1 MSDGAIYIIT
11 KDERYLNLLEASAAS
26 LKRAMPDLPITVF
39 SQFPISSANFDKVI
53 RVNTEGDGFY
63 DKARLMLDSPY
74 DRTLFLDAD
83 IYVAEPVTELFALLD
98 RFDCAATHEEYL
110 NTDWFNDYPRP
121 DVPMSF
127 PEFNTGV
134 LAFKRSNTMRR
145 VLQEWSRLYNEFLK
159 KDPGLSINDQPFFR
173 VAAYHGDVRIATLG
187 REYNCKFR
195 GQGYLN
201 GPLKVLHGHVKFKMN
216 FRHIEKVLGIMN
228 SSMRPR
234 VYIAGTVYE
243 QHISG
248 RLWGHR
254 KARKLG
260 SFPEPQSIFGLRIQ
274 RLRQLIRE
282 RGVPQLLAKATCL
295 GVENCFALGRRVWPG
310 NRGGKSRRFPAAAD
324 EHTPL

>member
-11 KDERYLNLLEASAAS
+11 KDERYVNLLEGSAAS
-26 LKRAMPDLPITVF
+26 LKRVMPGLPITVF
-39 SQFPISSANFDKVI
+39 SQFPISSSNFDNVI
-53 RVNTEGDGFY
+53 PVNTEGDGFY

-83 IYVAEPVTELFALLD
+83 IYVAKPVTELFAVLD

-121 DVPMSF
+121 DVPISF

-134 LAFKRSNTMRR
+134 LAFKRSNNMQR

-159 KDPGLSINDQPFFR
+159 KQPGVSINDQPFFR
-173 VAAYHGDVRIATLG
+173 VAAYHGDARIATLG

-234 VYIAGTVYE
+234 VYIAGRVYE

-260 SFPEPQSIFGLRIQ
+260 SFPEPQSIFSLRIQ

-282 RGVPQLLAKATCL
+282 RGIPRLLTKATSLAVEKCL
-295 GVENCFALGRRVWPG
+295 ALGRGARRG
-310 NRGGKSRRFPAAAD
+310 NRSGKSRFPAVAD
-324 EHTPL
+324 ERTYL

>member
-1 MSDGAIYIIT
+1 MSNGAIYIIT
-11 KDERYLNLLEASAAS
+11 KDERYLNLLQGSAES
-26 LKRAMPDLPITVF
+26 LKRSMPDLPITVF
-39 SQFPISSANFDKVI
+39 SQFPVSSPYFDRVI
-53 RVNTEGDGFY
+53 QVNTEGDGFY

-74 DRTLFLDAD
+74 ERTLFLDAD
-83 IYVAEPVTELFALLD
+83 IYIAEPVPELFALLD

-110 NTDWFNDYPRP
+110 NTDWFNDYPRA
-121 DVPMSF
+121 DVPISF

-134 LAFKRSNTMRR
+134 LAFRRSNNMQR
-145 VLQEWSRLYNEFLK
+145 VLQEWSSLYNEFLEK
-159 KDPGLSINDQPFFR
+159 NPSGAINDQPFFR

-216 FRHIEKVLGIMN
+216 FQHIERVLRIMN

-234 VYIAGTVYE
+234 VYIAGRVYE

-260 SFPEPQSIFGLRIQ
+260 SFPEPQSIFSLRVQRVRQLVREHGLR
-274 RLRQLIRE
+274 RLTGKAMSVLLENFLSLGWRNWLGHHGAKPSSLSTVPDE
-282 RGVPQLLAKATCL
+282 RTIP
-295 GVENCFALGRRVWPG
+295 
-310 NRGGKSRRFPAAAD
+310 
-324 EHTPL
+324 

>member
-11 KDERYLNLLEASAAS
+11 KDERYVNLLEGSAAS
-26 LKRAMPDLPITVF
+26 LKRVMPDLPITVF
-39 SQFPISSANFDKVI
+39 SQFPISSSNFDNVI
-53 RVNTEGDGFY
+53 PVNTEGDGFY

-83 IYVAEPVTELFALLD
+83 IYVAKPVTELFAVLD

-121 DVPMSF
+121 DVPISF

-134 LAFKRSNTMRR
+134 LAFKRSNNMQG

-159 KDPGLSINDQPFFR
+159 KQPGVSINDQPFFR
-173 VAAYHGDVRIATLG
+173 VAAYHGDARIATVG

-234 VYIAGTVYE
+234 VYIAGRVYE

-260 SFPEPQSIFGLRIQ
+260 SFPEPQSIFSLRIQ

-282 RGVPQLLAKATCL
+282 RGIPRLLTKATSLAVEKCL
-295 GVENCFALGRRVWPG
+295 ALGRGARRG
-310 NRGGKSRRFPAAAD
+310 NRSGKSRFPAVAD
-324 EHTPL
+324 ERTYL

>member
-26 LKRAMPDLPITVF
+26 LKRAMPDLPITIF

-134 LAFKRSNTMRR
+134 LAFKRSSNMQRA
-145 VLQEWSRLYNEFLK
+145 LQEWSRLYNEFLK
-159 KDPGLSINDQPFFR
+159 KHPGLSINDQPFFR
-173 VAAYHGDVRIATLG
+173 VAAYHGDARIATLG

-274 RLRQLIRE
+274 RLRQLVRE
-282 RGVPQLLAKATCL
+282 RGMRPLFFKATSL
-295 GVENCFALGRRVWPG
+295 AVENCLAFCRRAWPG
-310 NRGGKSRRFPAAAD
+310 NRGGSRTFSAVPD
-324 EHTPL
+324 ERTLP

>member
-11 KDERYLNLLEASAAS
+11 KDERYVNLLAASAAS
-26 LKRAMPDLPITVF
+26 LKRVMPNLPITVF
-39 SQFPISSANFDKVI
+39 SQFPVSSPNFDNVI
-53 RVNTEGDGFY
+53 PVNTEGDGFY

-83 IYVAEPVTELFALLD
+83 IYVAEPVPELFALLD

-110 NTDWFNDYPRP
+110 NTDWFNDYSRP
-121 DVPMSF
+121 DVPISF

-134 LAFKRSNTMRR
+134 LAFKRSSDMQR

-159 KDPGLSINDQPFFR
+159 INPNTSINDQPFFR
-173 VAAYHGDVRIATLG
+173 VAAYHGDARIATLG

-216 FRHIEKVLGIMN
+216 LPHIERVLRIMN

-234 VYIAGTVYE
+234 VYIAGKVYE

-274 RLRQLIRE
+274 RLRELIRE
-282 RGVPQLLAKATCL
+282 RGILRLIAKATSL
-295 GVENCFALGRRVWPG
+295 AVENCLTFGRPTRPRNEHG
-310 NRGGKSRRFPAAAD
+310 NTRTFPAVAD
-324 EHTPL
+324 ERTPL